1 MQKIAKIIDAILKPA
16 LVVLMVALV
25 SAVSWQVISRY
36 VFSSP
41 SSWTEEVA
49 RFLLI
54 WIGVLGA
61 AYAFR
66 TGVHLG
72 LDVLPKK
79 LTGTAARVLKMFTL
93 LMVLVFAIGVLVIGG
108 ISLVS
113 LTWEL
118 KQYSAVLGLP
128 IALVYSV
135 IPIAGVLICLYAVAA
150 AMDDEIESLADSA
163 EAGS

>member
-1 MQKIAKIIDAILKPA
+1 MQQIIRFLDAILSRA
-16 LVVLMVALV
+16 LIALMVALV
-25 SAVSWQVISRY
+25 VSVSWQVISRY

-79 LTGTAARVLKMFTL
+79 LSGQSAKILKMFTL
-93 LMVLVFAIGVLVIGG
+93 AAVMVFAVSVLLIGG
-108 ISLVS
+108 GSLVA

-128 IALVYSV
+128 IAFVYSV
-135 IPIAGVLICLYAVAA
+135 IPISGALICIYAIAS
-150 AMDDEIESLADSA
+150 AMGEEVGEPKDSA
-163 EAGS
+163 LPGS

>member
-1 MQKIAKIIDAILKPA
+1 MKTIANALDAILRPV
-16 LVVLMVALV
+16 LILLMVALV
-25 SAVSWQVISRY
+25 SSVSWQVISRY
-36 VFSSP
+36 IFSSP

-79 LTGTAARVLKMFTL
+79 LSGTAARVLKLFIL
-93 LMVLVFAIGVLVIGG
+93 LMVMIFAVGVLVIGG
-108 ISLVS
+108 FSLVS

-128 IALVYSV
+128 IAVVYSV
-135 IPIAGVLICLYAVAA
+135 IPVAGVLICLYAVAA
-150 AMDDEIESLADSA
+150 AMDDEIESLVDSA

>member
-1 MQKIAKIIDAILKPA
+1 MQKIAKILDAILKPA

-36 VFSSP
+36 IFSSP

-79 LTGTAARVLKMFTL
+79 LTGAPARVLKMFTL
-93 LMVLVFAIGVLVIGG
+93 LMVLIFAVGVLVIGG
-108 ISLVS
+108 FSLVS

-135 IPIAGVLICLYAVAA
+135 IPVAGVLICLYAVAA
-150 AMDDEIESLADSA
+150 AMDDEIESLADPA